1 MTKKKGDKELPGQWL
16 SVERPAKV
24 NPARY
29 HEPVL
34 GEDGDRILIVG
45 YTVSKWFKLDDEKQQ
60 DLEELGFVLP
70 KESAMVKAMNWLEP
84 QPEPESTTTGPATS
98 STTTQA
104 NPQQPSAWES
114 WSAPQQQSSW
124 TPEVDYEAYVEPA
137 EWDTDVDGQ
146 SFTLRNPGVDLRPG
160 RIVRE

>member
-1 MTKKKGDKELPGQWL
+1 M
-16 SVERPAKV
+16 

-70 KESAMVKAMNWLEP
+70 KEGAMVKAMNWLEP
-84 QPEPESTTTGPATS
+84 QPEPESTTAGPATS
-98 STTTQA
+98 STTTQV

-114 WSAPQQQSSW
+114 WSAPQQQSPW
-124 TPEVDYEAYVEPA
+124 T
-137 EWDTDVDGQ
+137 
-146 SFTLRNPGVDLRPG
+146 S
-160 RIVRE
+160 